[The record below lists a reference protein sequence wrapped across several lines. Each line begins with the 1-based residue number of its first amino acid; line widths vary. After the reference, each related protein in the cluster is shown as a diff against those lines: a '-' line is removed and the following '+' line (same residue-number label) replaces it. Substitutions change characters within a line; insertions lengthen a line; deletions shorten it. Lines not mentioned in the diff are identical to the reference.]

1 MIKKKHVLEKL
12 KEVLD
17 PELGINIV
25 DMGFIYKIE
34 EKKKKNNKQQFYIE
48 MTYTTPMCPLMGFI
62 EDEIKKKLEELD
74 ADFDIKVVFDP
85 PWTPAKMSKSARKKL
100 GI

>member
-1 MIKKKHVLEKL
+1 MITKKDIIKKL
-12 KEVLD
+12 KEVMD

-34 EKKKKNNKQQFYIE
+34 EKKKKNGKQQFYIE
-48 MTYTTPMCPLMGFI
+48 MTYTTPMCPLMNFI
-62 EDEIKKKLEELD
+62 GEEIKKRLEELD
-74 ADFDIKVVFDP
+74 ADFDIRVVFEP
-85 PWTPAKMSKSARKKL
+85 PWSPERMSKSARKKL